1 MFTADHFIQHLNLE
15 QHVEGGY
22 YRETYRSP
30 LTANQ
35 RSLSTA
41 IYFLLEGDQLS
52 RFHRLTADEIWF
64 FHYGSPLLVHQID
77 KTGRLFVQK
86 LGMDFSAGESPQLLI
101 PAGTIFASE
110 TADKN
115 SFSLVSCMVSPGF
128 EFDDFKL
135 FTKEELKAIHPQHQE
150 AIERLA
156 V

>member
-1 MFTADHFIQHLNLE
+1 MFTADYFIQQLKLE
-15 QHVEGGY
+15 LHVEGGY

-30 LTANQ
+30 LAVND
-35 RSLSTA
+35 RSLSTC
-41 IYFLLEGDQLS
+41 IYFLLEGEQLS
-52 RFHRLTADEIWF
+52 RFHQLTADEIWF
-64 FHYGSPLLVHQID
+64 FHYGSPLIVHQID
-77 KTGRLFVQK
+77 QTGRLFTQM
-86 LGMDFSAGESPQLLI
+86 LGMNLDAGESPQLLI

-128 EFDDFKL
+128 EFEDFKL

-156 V
+156 L